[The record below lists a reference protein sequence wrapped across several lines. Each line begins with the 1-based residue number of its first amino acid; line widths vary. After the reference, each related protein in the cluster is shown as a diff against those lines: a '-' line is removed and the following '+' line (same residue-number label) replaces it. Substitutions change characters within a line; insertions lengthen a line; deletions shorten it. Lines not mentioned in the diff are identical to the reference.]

1 MLINLSTHTCLFNP
15 LICTAILTLFLMYGR
30 ADQGVR
36 YDFYSVRAVPQT
48 QLGLRHVGKSMIR
61 IQKFGLKLSMSKC
74 KYLCPL

>member
-1 MLINLSTHTCLFNP
+1 MQINLSTHTCLFNP
-15 LICTAILTLFLMYGR
+15 LVSTAILTLFLMYSR

-36 YDFYSVRAVPQT
+36 YDFYSVHAVPQT